1 VEFENSQRSHASI
14 PFGDGRDAGRRDG
27 RRGGGG
33 NGDQVGVLLCP
44 RHPFTDRLGEYSKM
58 IDGAASDFASLWESP
73 HHVEHLRR
81 DTRCLSLG
89 GRRRQSHG

>member
-1 VEFENSQRSHASI
+1 MEFENGQRSHASI